1 MKTRKF
7 LFMIISI
14 FAITLAM
21 PLLSSC
27 NDDDDKE
34 TETTEESSYKGSIT
48 VTYSGQDFK
57 TDGIVVS
64 VDPDDNGTTLDI
76 ELLKVKFVPQMPV
89 SLDIE
94 IPDVSYTTASDG
106 TISFS
111 AENIVPTCGGVEY
124 PNYTE
129 TGLSGSIKN
138 GTLAFSLKFGEFPTS
153 YTGAKI

>member
-1 MKTRKF
+1 
-7 LFMIISI
+7 MIVSAL
-14 FAITLAM
+14 AITFAM

-27 NDDDDKE
+27 NDDDD
-34 TETTEESSYKGSIT
+34 TPDETTEETTYKGSIT
-48 VTYSGQDFK
+48 VTYQGQGVT

-64 VDPDDNGTTLDI
+64 ADPDDNGETLDI

-94 IPDVSYTTASDG
+94 IPDVSYATASDG

-111 AENIVPTCGGVEY
+111 AESIVPTCGGVEY
-124 PNYTE
+124 PTYTV